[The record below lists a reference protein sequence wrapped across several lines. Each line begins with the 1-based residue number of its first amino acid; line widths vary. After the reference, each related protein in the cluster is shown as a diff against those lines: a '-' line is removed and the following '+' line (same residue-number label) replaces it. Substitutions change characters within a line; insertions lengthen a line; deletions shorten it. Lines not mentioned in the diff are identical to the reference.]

1 MTPSFLFSW
10 KKLHEIVAKMA
21 TAKWA
26 CFYKPL
32 MNIRDKM
39 VLCLQS
45 SATNLKSDRSYC
57 LEKQASVFP

>member
-1 MTPSFLFSW
+1 MTPSFLFRW

-21 TAKWA
+21 TTEWT

-39 VLCLQS
+39 ELCLQI
-45 SATNLKSDRSYC
+45 SAINLKSDRSYC